1 MVITVLQER
10 RNKDGGKGKEK
21 ETCRETCRIEAE
33 GEQKKTLLELLRENG
48 IYVDAPCN
56 GRGNCGK
63 CLVQYRSGAPEPA
76 GQEKKKLTEEKLRE
90 GWRLACTS
98 VPTEDCG
105 VFVPGREEDMAV
117 ETGFSCGGE
126 KQGAVPFGQG
136 YGAVLDIG
144 TTTLAAVLIKISTGE
159 TCGNAVSVNHQRAYG
174 ADVISRIRAAN
185 EGKGA
190 ILQSCIREDI
200 LALLEKLTAQAQIAG
215 EQITFLVIAG
225 NTTMCHLL
233 LGYSCEGLGK
243 APFTPVNISLQKKS
257 WEEVFG
263 NRKYPAKVTVLPG
276 ISAFVGADIVAGI
289 YSTDLCGRKQKNGGK
304 QRNSGEILQRS
315 SEEQKNGG
323 EPENSGESC
332 ALLLDIGT
340 NGEMALFAGGR
351 LFVTSVAAG
360 PAFEGG
366 NISCGMAGVPGAIS
380 RAALFGRDRMVV
392 KTVGN
397 AKPEGV
403 CGSGIIDVVYELV
416 KHRLVDENGTLR
428 PEFFEKG
435 YPVVKDSI
443 YFTQEDIRQVQM
455 AKAAIHAGIELLLQT
470 AGVQI
475 SQVERVFLAGGFGTA
490 IDTDKAAGIGLLP
503 MELRRKVT
511 AVGNSALAGAKCCL
525 VEPEAGDEMA
535 ELAKTAQE
543 INLALQPEF
552 EETYLKRMQFF

>member
-10 RNKDGGKGKEK
+10 RNKDGGKENEK

-63 CLVQYRSGAPEPA
+63 CLVQYRSGVPEPA

-105 VFVPGREEDMAV
+105 VFVPGREEMAV
-117 ETGFSCGGE
+117 ETGFSCGE
-126 KQGAVPFGQG
+126 KKQSSVPSGQG

-215 EQITFLVIAG
+215 EQITSLVIAG

-243 APFTPVNISLQKKS
+243 APFTPVDISLQKKS

-263 NRKYPAKVTVLPG
+263 NREYSAKVTVLPG

-289 YSTDLCGRKQKNGGK
+289 YSTDLCGRKQ
-304 QRNSGEILQRS
+304 RNSR
-315 SEEQKNGG
+315 
-323 EPENSGESC
+323 ESC

-340 NGEMALFAGGR
+340 NGEMALFAAGR

-380 RAALFGRDRMVV
+380 RAVLFGRDRMVV

-403 CGSGIIDVVYELV
+403 CGSGIIDGVYELV
-416 KHRLVDENGTLR
+416 KHRLVDKNGTLR

-443 YFTQEDIRQVQM
+443 YFIQEDIRQVQM

-470 AGVQI
+470 AGVQF

-525 VEPEAGDEMA
+525 LEPEAGEEMA